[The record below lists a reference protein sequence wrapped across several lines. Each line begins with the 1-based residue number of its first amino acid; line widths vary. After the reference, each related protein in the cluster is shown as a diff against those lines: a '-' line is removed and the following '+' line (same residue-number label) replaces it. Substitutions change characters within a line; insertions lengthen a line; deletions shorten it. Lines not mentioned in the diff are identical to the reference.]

1 MQRQFEVR
9 RSALLVGIFVLAMC
23 PTSLAQAT
31 DDPALQR
38 LITLQRLY
46 YDRPT
51 LSTQEERDR
60 FCKTWTWLIGEMKV
74 DRLSNDPQSLKRAL
88 ECNQILQLVNKTK
101 LTPYSDPRFDMLR
114 DRLEDR
120 VIAAI
125 RALNLKLPNR
135 PVVGTLPVPYLNA
148 KVIRVR
154 NAKRSLIILNNEV
167 FRLPYDTGK
176 AVVEAIDFH
185 GGGQGATYATTEKKE
200 ISAYLDRNPAV
211 VGNLEFAVLRYLH
224 QLTSPP
230 PDGPP
235 SFNTD
240 LGIFKS
246 ELYYRLV
253 DAVEIFVL
261 AHEFAHVLLEHSP
274 ERHLSLL
281 MRGSKASTLNVDEIV
296 YSWRQEFEADAY
308 GFLILEA
315 VLRQDSLRRNWKE
328 DPFYPFLLS
337 APAFFFLSMQLV
349 ENGKAILETGHPMP
363 AISEEDVELVKKALD
378 EHFDEKKAPQ
388 RTNEKRLAGTKSH
401 PPFVVRFV
409 QAQLLEQEAKS
420 LFFKDHKLPPGTQ
433 QVHRFAELFQDTL
446 EILFEKVNSR
456 MKQRFDGSNAANSA
470 KQ

>member
-1 MQRQFEVR
+1 M
-9 RSALLVGIFVLAMC
+9 
-23 PTSLAQAT
+23 
-31 DDPALQR
+31 
-38 LITLQRLY
+38 
-46 YDRPT
+46 
-51 LSTQEERDR
+51 
-60 FCKTWTWLIGEMKV
+60 
-74 DRLSNDPQSLKRAL
+74 
-88 ECNQILQLVNKTK
+88 
-101 LTPYSDPRFDMLR
+101 
-114 DRLEDR
+114 
-120 VIAAI
+120 
-125 RALNLKLPNR
+125 
-135 PVVGTLPVPYLNA
+135 
-148 KVIRVR
+148 
-154 NAKRSLIILNNEV
+154 
-167 FRLPYDTGK
+167 
-176 AVVEAIDFH
+176 
-185 GGGQGATYATTEKKE
+185 
-200 ISAYLDRNPAV
+200 
-211 VGNLEFAVLRYLH
+211 
-224 QLTSPP
+224 
-230 PDGPP
+230 
-235 SFNTD
+235 
-240 LGIFKS
+240 
-246 ELYYRLV
+246 
-253 DAVEIFVL
+253 
-261 AHEFAHVLLEHSP
+261 LLEHSP